1 MSERL
6 LKDRFFFVFFFFA
19 MQRKYELKPLILEA
33 MKRAFQYLLLIV
45 VLTACSSNQQCTT
58 VGCEA
63 VEQTKPIK
71 KKKYKKLKTGLFPK
85 KMFKPAKN

>member
-6 LKDRFFFVFFFFA
+6 LKDRFFFVFLFFA
-19 MQRKYELKPLILEA
+19 MQRKYKLKALILEA

-45 VLTACSSNQQCTT
+45 VLTACSSNKQCTT

-63 VEQTKPIK
+63 IEKTNPFK
-71 KKKYKKLKTGLFPK
+71 KKKHKKPKTGLFPK
-85 KMFKPAKN
+85 KVFKSAKN

>member
-1 MSERL
+1 
-6 LKDRFFFVFFFFA
+6 
-19 MQRKYELKPLILEA
+19 MQRKYKLKPLILET

-63 VEQTKPIK
+63 VEKTKPLK
-71 KKKYKKLKTGLFPK
+71 KKKHKKVKTALFPK
-85 KMFKPAKN
+85 KIFKPAKN

>member
-6 LKDRFFFVFFFFA
+6 LKDIFFFFA
-19 MQRKYELKPLILEA
+19 MQLKYELKPLILET

-58 VGCEA
+58 LGCEA
-63 VEQTKPIK
+63 IEQTNAPK
-71 KKKYKKLKTGLFPK
+71 KKKHKKPKTGLFSK
-85 KMFKPAKN
+85 RVFKSVKN

>member
-1 MSERL
+1 
-6 LKDRFFFVFFFFA
+6 
-19 MQRKYELKPLILEA
+19 MQLKYELKPLILEA

-63 VEQTKPIK
+63 IEQTNTPK
-71 KKKYKKLKTGLFPK
+71 KKKHKKPKTGLFPK
-85 KMFKPAKN
+85 KVFKTAKN